1 MLGSSQH
8 RVCRCATGAGFWALL
23 TSCAVPFACKAVTCR
38 PAACRY
44 LTPNDANPA
53 PALIQ
58 SKTDFDPFNYY
69 LLDPT
74 FQGFQPPL
82 QHPD

>member
-1 MLGSSQH
+1 M
-8 RVCRCATGAGFWALL
+8 
-23 TSCAVPFACKAVTCR
+23 TCCCV
-38 PAACRY
+38 ACRY

-74 FQGFQPPL
+74 FQVPTSPL
-82 QHPD
+82 AATRLASCLPAMQWH